1 MNLSA
6 MFRGHCCWAMRAGA
20 TLWVCCFVVACA
32 WLVLDLVLRDPWTVL
47 FAGIALG
54 SDFLLR
60 NVTGGVFMDAN
71 APVGTA
77 ARVLVC
83 VSLFAG
89 PAIGLRW
96 LSARF
101 LSETYVVLV
110 TAGWLV
116 FYLAA
121 LTVLFPP
128 RIPGLG

>member
-1 MNLSA
+1 
-6 MFRGHCCWAMRAGA
+6 MRASA

-60 NVTGGVFMDAN
+60 NLTSGVFMDAN

-96 LSARF
+96 LRWVVCLGERQISA
-101 LSETYVVLV
+101 
-110 TAGWLV
+110 
-116 FYLAA
+116 
-121 LTVLFPP
+121 
-128 RIPGLG
+128 

>member
-1 MNLSA
+1 MNLSSV
-6 MFRGHCCWAMRAGA
+6 FRVHHCCAMRASA

-60 NVTGGVFMDAN
+60 NLTSGVFMDAN

-128 RIPGLG
+128 RFPGLG